1 MRWDG
6 EGQKGGSTRAEPSEV
21 PVAEV
26 PVAEVPVA
34 EVPVTEVPFPE
45 LATTRAEEGG

>member
-26 PVAEVPVA
+26 PVAEVPF
-34 EVPVTEVPFPE
+34 PEVPFPE